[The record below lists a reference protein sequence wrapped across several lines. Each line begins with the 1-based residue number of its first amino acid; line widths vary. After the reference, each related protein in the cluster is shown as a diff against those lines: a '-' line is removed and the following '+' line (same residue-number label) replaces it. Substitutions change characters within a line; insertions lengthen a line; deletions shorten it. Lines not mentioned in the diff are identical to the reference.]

1 MLMEIRRIEAGD
13 EAGITKLVLEVY
25 KEASF
30 ATTFEKEPNPED
42 INSIVKEKLWMVASG
57 DAADYV
63 AVESGELIGEC
74 EAIKDGS
81 TGKVGILVAKGHRK
95 KGIGS
100 TLLRKCEEDARKIG
114 ITKLVAEIA
123 SINSAAISFFVGF
136 GFAIKGEGYPKA
148 GAINVVRAEKEIAKG

>member
-57 DAADYV
+57 DAA
-63 AVESGELIGEC
+63 ESWCHEC
-74 EAIKDGS
+74 GACRKGNSKRLACYSVIKEQ
-81 TGKVGILVAKGHRK
+81 L
-95 KGIGS
+95 
-100 TLLRKCEEDARKIG
+100 
-114 ITKLVAEIA
+114 A
-123 SINSAAISFFVGF
+123 S
-136 GFAIKGEGYPKA
+136 YL
-148 GAINVVRAEKEIAKG
+148 